1 VTVGESLPPQQT
13 LGHDLHA
20 CGGTM
25 SVARFVIQVERIPS
39 FDCADVAVHPYDP
52 AVDAGP
58 LGELVCRCAADSRG
72 VTGPATTRIAAELAC
87 RPCRH
92 VWAWVARP
100 VADAAP
106 SAVVGIVSLV
116 SAKTGDGVRC
126 SIGWLFVDP
135 LFRRR
140 GVGQALVAIAVRQ
153 ANRLGAAEMHVET
166 LSSWPAAVRFWEAVR
181 LAAGG
186 TVAKL
191 PLSGESRETA
201 EG

>member
-1 VTVGESLPPQQT
+1 MG
-13 LGHDLHA
+13 
-20 CGGTM
+20 
-25 SVARFVIQVERIPS
+25 VARFVIPVDRIQS
-39 FDCADVAVHPYDP
+39 VDCVDIAVVPYDS
-52 AVDAGP
+52 ANDARA

-87 RPCRH
+87 RPGRH

-100 VADAAP
+100 VSGAAP
-106 SAVVGIVSLV
+106 SAVVGMVSLV
-116 SAKTGDGVRC
+116 SVEAVDGVRC

-135 LFRRR
+135 RFRRR
-140 GVGQALVAIAVRQ
+140 GVGQTLVATAMRQ
-153 ANRLGAAEMHVET
+153 AKRRGAAEMHVET

-186 TVAKL
+186 TVARIH
-191 PLSGESRETA
+191 LSGESRKTA